1 MLNKT
6 NTQGKYHKLSTALI
20 LVTILAV
27 LLSAC
32 GQAATPKVYH
42 VGILSGLDFF
52 GATADGFKAKMTTLG
67 YVEGKNIVY
76 DLQKTNFDAAAQ
88 EKILKKFVADKVD
101 LIFVFPTEAS
111 IQAKAIAEGSG
122 IPVLFAN
129 ASLEGNKLV
138 DSIGTPGGN
147 TTGVQFPTTEN
158 GVKRFEI
165 MHELLPDAKRIW
177 VAYLNGYPTVAP
189 ELEALQPLAKAAGMT
204 FVEVP
209 ATSPAD
215 IQADLDARSAMD
227 DIGMDAIL
235 IIPEPLTAGPDAFAV
250 IGKFAAAHKVP
261 VGGALL
267 MDENYSSIFGYTPD
281 SVKVGEQAA
290 VLADKIFKGA
300 PAGTVAVASA
310 DSYLSLNYK
319 MAQQLGITIPDGLL
333 NQAVQVIR

>member
-1 MLNKT
+1 
-6 NTQGKYHKLSTALI
+6 
-20 LVTILAV
+20 
-27 LLSAC
+27 
-32 GQAATPKVYH
+32 
-42 VGILSGLDFF
+42 
-52 GATADGFKAKMTTLG
+52 MTTLG

-76 DLQKTNFDAAAQ
+76 DLQKTNFDEAAQ

-122 IPVLFAN
+122 IPVIFAN

-147 TTGVQFPTTEN
+147 ITGVQFPTTEN
-158 GVKRFEI
+158 AVKRFEM

-189 ELEALQPLAKAAGMT
+189 ELEALHPLAEAAGMT

-215 IQADLDARSAMD
+215 IQTDLDARSAMD
-227 DIGMDAIL
+227 DIGIDAIL

-281 SVKVGEQAA
+281 SLKVGEQAA

-310 DSYLSLNYK
+310 DSYLSINYK
-319 MAQQLGITIPDGLL
+319 MAQQLGITVPDGLL

>member
-1 MLNKT
+1 MFNKT
-6 NTQGKYHKLSTALI
+6 NTHRKSQKPATVLI
-20 LVTILAV
+20 LMIVFAL

-32 GQAATPKVYH
+32 GQAQTPKVYR

-52 GATADGFKAKMTTLG
+52 APTADGFKAKMTELG
-67 YVEGKNIVY
+67 YIEGKNIVY
-76 DLQKTNFDAAAQ
+76 DLQKTNFDEAVQ
-88 EKILKKFVADKVD
+88 EQIIKKFVADKVD

-129 ASLEGNKLV
+129 ASLEGNTLV
-138 DSIGTPGGN
+138 ESVGTPGGN
-147 TTGVQFPTTEN
+147 ITGVQFPTTDN
-158 GVKRFEI
+158 ALKRFEI
-165 MHELLPDAKRIW
+165 LRELLPDAKRVW
-177 VAYLNGYPTVAP
+177 VAYLNGYPVVEP
-189 ELEALQPLAKAAGMT
+189 ELAALRPIAAAAGIT

-215 IQADLDARSAMD
+215 IQADLDARSGS

-250 IGKFAAAHKVP
+250 IGKFAAEHKVP

-267 MDENYSSIFGYTPD
+267 MNEDYSSIFGYTPD

-290 VLADKIFKGA
+290 VLADKIFKGT
-300 PAGTVAVASA
+300 PAGTIPVASS
-310 DSYLSLNYK
+310 DSYLTINYK
-319 MAQQLGITIPDGLL
+319 MAQELGITVPDGLL
-333 NQAVQVIR
+333 NQASEVIR